1 MDAIKEKNVKEFI
14 EHHGVVGMKWGV
26 RRARSR
32 RPASSDAR
40 KVAELRKKK
49 PSQLSNKQ
57 LKTINERMNLE
68 QNFSRMNPSHISKG
82 KAAVAG
88 IIGTAVMAQTAYNIM
103 HSPAGK
109 AAVANGKK
117 FVDRYAETMAK
128 KLAKN
133 AASGQLALF

>member
-1 MDAIKEKNVKEFI
+1 M
-14 EHHGVVGMKWGV
+14 HWGV
-26 RRARSR
+26 RKARGSK

-40 KVAELRKKK
+40 KVAELKKRK

-88 IIGTAVMAQTAYNIM
+88 IIGTATMAATAYNLL

-109 AAVANGKK
+109 AAMANGKK
-117 FVDRYAETMAK
+117 FVDRYSETMAR
-128 KLAKN
+128 KLVKSAS
-133 AASGQLALF
+133 SGQLSLF